1 MTILN
6 SDIQIF
12 VGSKE
17 NSQVKSLLKV
27 EMNNQFESIRD
38 VLNHIEMNVL
48 FIKTIPYDSKFDILN
63 EILINE
69 DRWLSMNAK

>member
-12 VGSKE
+12 VGNKE

-27 EMNNQFESIRD
+27 EMNDQFKSIRD
-38 VLNHIEMNVL
+38 VLNHFEMNDQ
-48 FIKTIPYDSKFDILN
+48 FIKTIPYDTKFNILN
-63 EILINE
+63 EILFNY